1 MAVFELLTLWM
12 FGAMVRDIFSIQ
24 IFYSNCRADMDLVN
38 LLEKKITNFATNVT
52 WVRNL
57 HDTTTTALCPREM
70 LSKMNKAGKDSP
82 SVFLLSNIFLDS
94 VWYAESEVKDRILEY
109 MLGPKALVLLMD
121 DAPQRVLQKYSTHLV
136 QKSNAKLSTSIEELQ
151 YFAVNELESYF
162 LKKLL
167 LMEEDHEERDRLEP
181 GKYCI
186 QTKKT
191 VYYNMDGQGC

>member
-12 FGAMVRDIFSIQ
+12 FGEMVRDIFSIQ

-136 QKSNAKLSTSIEELQ
+136 QKSTAKLSIQELQ
-151 YFAVNELESYF
+151 YFSVNELESYF

-167 LMEEDHEERDRLEP
+167 LMEDHERGRLEP

-186 QTKKT
+186 QTKKI
-191 VYYNMDGQGC
+191 VYYNMDGEGC